1 MKNYNFR
8 PIFHNFTEN
17 CVKNVSNFWRKFGE
31 NLEVFIYRG
40 FAFGARDFIKNGQK
54 AMEISYFWKFCINYQ
69 RKFDFHK
76 LI

>member
-17 CVKNVSNFWRKFGE
+17 CVKNVSNFWRKFGK

-40 FAFGARDFIKNGQK
+40 FAFGARDFIKNGNIVFL
-54 AMEISYFWKFCINYQ
+54 EIL
-69 RKFDFHK
+69 HK
-76 LI
+76 LSKKI